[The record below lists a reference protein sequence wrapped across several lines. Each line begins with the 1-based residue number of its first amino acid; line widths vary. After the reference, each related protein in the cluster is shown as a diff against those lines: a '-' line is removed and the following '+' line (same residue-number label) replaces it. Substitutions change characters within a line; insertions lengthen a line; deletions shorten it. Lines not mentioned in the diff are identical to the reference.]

1 MHLNDAIARHSM
13 LNKTFFHH
21 EQAAAMAADGYFRLS
36 NKSALVNVTTGPG
49 GVNAPADEVE
59 LNMLRSQYYAC
70 CAEVDASFG
79 RLFEFLKERGMWDKT
94 VIIFTAE

>member
-1 MHLNDAIARHSM
+1 MESKAHPWL
-13 LNKTFFHH
+13 
-21 EQAAAMAADGYFRLS
+21 ADKLRAGS
-36 NKSALVNVTTGPG
+36 G
-49 GVNAPADEVE
+49 GANAPADEVE
-59 LNMLRSQYYAC
+59 VNMLRSQYYAC